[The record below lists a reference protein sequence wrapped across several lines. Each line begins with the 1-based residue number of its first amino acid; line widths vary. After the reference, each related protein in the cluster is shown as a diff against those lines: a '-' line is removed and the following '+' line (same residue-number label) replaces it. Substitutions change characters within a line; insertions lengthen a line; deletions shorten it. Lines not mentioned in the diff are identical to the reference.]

1 MDRGPFECFSE
12 TEWRGGSLSFPG
24 PCMYVGVFT
33 DNKYWIDLPLIPFML
48 IGSRLPVFANLTTWL
63 PTLAF
68 MPLTDTLNP
77 RPVRFRATTRMFA
90 SRNYPPD
97 LMMTALALPWLR
109 IMYLACKRFVYR
121 QLLLS
126 RPQRPVSNANRGS
139 RMVLMGDQPSFGVL
153 IDSQEAAMDT
163 YETLDDG
170 TLVGTGLAT
179 DRDDDQVLLEDLDLY
194 VMEHQRVPVNI
205 FVTVE
210 SLSKLFVQA
219 LGFPLVA
226 NVAGGF
232 LAGLARYSDVIR
244 RWLGIAPGVVPENDL
259 ANWLKILRS
268 GCMDPGQRRLY
279 AAWRGQEASFMLD
292 DLDPVWFRNLLGG
305 GMYIVVKDMFV
316 LLYRYLRKQQR
327 QQLRIKDLPFSEGV
341 ARELNKAQV

>member
-1 MDRGPFECFSE
+1 
-12 TEWRGGSLSFPG
+12 
-24 PCMYVGVFT
+24 
-33 DNKYWIDLPLIPFML
+33 ML

-77 RPVRFRATTRMFA
+77 GLVRFRTTPRMFA
-90 SRNYPPD
+90 SRGYPPD

-121 QLLLS
+121 QLLLP
-126 RPQRPVSNANRGS
+126 RHPRPVTRANRGS
-139 RMVLMGDQPSFGVL
+139 RMVLMGDQPSFGML
-153 IDSQEAAMDT
+153 LDSQGASMDT

-170 TLVGTGLAT
+170 TLAHTGLRN
-179 DRDDDQVLLEDLDLY
+179 DQDDDQVLLEDLDLY

-205 FVTVE
+205 FVTIE
-210 SLSKLFVQA
+210 GLSKLFVQA

-226 NVAGGF
+226 HVAGGL
-232 LAGLARYSDVIR
+232 LAGLAHYSDVIR
-244 RWLGIAPGVVPENDL
+244 RWLGIARGVVPENDL
-259 ANWLKILRS
+259 ANWFKLLRS
-268 GCMDPGQRRLY
+268 GWMDPGPRRLS
-279 AAWRGQEASFMLD
+279 AAWRDQEASFMLD

-305 GMYIVVKDMFV
+305 GIYIVVKDMFV

-341 ARELNKAQV
+341 ARELSKTQV

>member
-1 MDRGPFECFSE
+1 MDRGPFACFSE
-12 TEWRGGSLSFPG
+12 TEWRGGSSNFPG
-24 PCMYVGVFT
+24 PCTYVDVFT

-109 IMYLACKRFVYR
+109 VMYLACKRFVYR
-121 QLLLS
+121 QLLLP

-139 RMVLMGDQPSFGVL
+139 RMVLMGDQPNFGVL

-179 DRDDDQVLLEDLDLY
+179 DRDDDQVLL
-194 VMEHQRVPVNI
+194 
-205 FVTVE
+205 
-210 SLSKLFVQA
+210 
-219 LGFPLVA
+219 
-226 NVAGGF
+226 
-232 LAGLARYSDVIR
+232 
-244 RWLGIAPGVVPENDL
+244 
-259 ANWLKILRS
+259 
-268 GCMDPGQRRLY
+268 
-279 AAWRGQEASFMLD
+279 
-292 DLDPVWFRNLLGG
+292 
-305 GMYIVVKDMFV
+305 
-316 LLYRYLRKQQR
+316 
-327 QQLRIKDLPFSEGV
+327 
-341 ARELNKAQV
+341 